1 MEALF
6 AHCWGK
12 NTISRRPGTQEVLMM
27 TGFMLAIVL
36 PYRSLRVHG
45 RTVADG
51 RNFLVMPGPVGAVTG
66 FGK

>member
-1 MEALF
+1 
-6 AHCWGK
+6 
-12 NTISRRPGTQEVLMM
+12 MM